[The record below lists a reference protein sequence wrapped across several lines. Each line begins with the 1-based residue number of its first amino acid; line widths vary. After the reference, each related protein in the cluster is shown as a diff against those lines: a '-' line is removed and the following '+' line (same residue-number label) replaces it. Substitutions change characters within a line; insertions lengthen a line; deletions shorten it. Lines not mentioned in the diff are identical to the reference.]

1 MPELPEVETVKRGL
15 QMMVNDN
22 IIDVVVRFP
31 RLRYPLDSKKL
42 NLAQAQNI
50 LSISRRAKY
59 LIIHL
64 DNGYIIIHLGMS
76 GKVTLYKKSEIPEI
90 IKHDHVDII
99 TNNHILRYNDAR
111 RFGCVVYS
119 PDLSSLEMLN
129 TLGPEPFSDE
139 FNAKYLFDKLSTRKT
154 AIKQLIMDNAIV
166 VGVGNIYACES
177 LFLCKISPL
186 RSGNNVTLDECYK
199 LVNIIQQVL
208 TKAIE
213 AGGSSLRDY
222 RDAEGNLGYFQQSHL
237 VYGRA
242 KKECK
247 VCKTPISEIRLGQR
261 NSFYCSNCQ
270 S

>member
-15 QMMVNDN
+15 QMMVDN
-22 IIDVVVRFP
+22 IVTKIIARFP
-31 RLRYPLDSKKL
+31 RLRYPLDSEKL
-42 NLAQAQNI
+42 NLAQNQKI

-64 DNGYIIIHLGMS
+64 ERGYIIIHLGMS
-76 GKVTLYKKSEIPEI
+76 GKVTLYKLNEAPDI

-99 TNNHILRYNDAR
+99 TDNHILRYNDAR
-111 RFGCVVYS
+111 RFGCVIYCT
-119 PDLSSLEMLN
+119 DLSSLDILN
-129 TLGPEPFSDE
+129 ILGPEPFSEE
-139 FNAKYLFDKLSTRKT
+139 FNAEYLFNKISKRQTP
-154 AIKQLIMDNAIV
+154 IKQLIMDNAIV

-186 RSGNNVTLDECYK
+186 RSGNNITLDECYK

-208 TKAIE
+208 KKAIE

-222 RDAEGNLGYFQQSHL
+222 RDAEGNLGYFQQSHF

-247 VCKTPISEIRLGQR
+247 ICKTNITEVRLGQR